1 MVKRKKADID
11 IFLNDLSTKILNNE
25 HGSIKETIDEK
36 TGICTKVE
44 VSGML
49 EVYPDKIEYKGV
61 AITAKEDMDFATIL
75 VGQNIALMR
84 AQVDILNKMREKET
98 SPFIFM
104 KITSQI
110 NLLEKELQDYINL
123 KDAFFVRLRNTRKD
137 PNFYKIQHLSID
149 EEGKVSNFGTNN

>member
-11 IFLNDLSTKILNNE
+11 IFLNELSTKILNNE
-25 HGSIKETIDEK
+25 HGLIKETIDEK

-44 VSGML
+44 VSGVL

-61 AITAKEDMDFATIL
+61 AVTAKEDMDFATIL

-84 AQVDILNKMREKET
+84 AQIDILKKMRKKET
-98 SPFIFM
+98 SSFILM

-137 PNFYKIQHLSID
+137 PNFYKVQHLSID
-149 EEGKVSNFGTNN
+149 KEGKVSNFGTNN